1 MVMFDTNAM
10 LVLVRFRNPI
20 RNLAGGG
27 GGVHFDVWHFDIM
40 QRYKY
45 KPLRA

>member
-1 MVMFDTNAM
+1 MFDTNAM
-10 LVLVRFRNPI
+10 LVLVRFPNPI

-27 GGVHFDVWHFDIM
+27 GVHFDVWNFDIT
-40 QRYKY
+40 QRYKS